1 MRSGSPVLSQLWQPP
16 TGLAPRIEEL
26 ARAYREEVGGILT
39 PLVEAWHPLLPA
51 SPSEYAKMLEL
62 STKMTLVG
70 HACAAVAGYE
80 FDARRRRVAILFGCC
95 CFLADSFLDDFGPE
109 AARSYLQRFSRLLSS
124 GWFDIRT
131 ERERLF
137 YLALSRLFAER
148 DVLDPLLR
156 QSILRLHAAQT

>member
-1 MRSGSPVLSQLWQPP
+1 MLIGRLTKRRGMRSGNPVLSQLWQPP

-95 CFLADSFLDDFGPE
+95 CFLADSFL
-109 AARSYLQRFSRLLSS
+109 
-124 GWFDIRT
+124 
-131 ERERLF
+131 
-137 YLALSRLFAER
+137 
-148 DVLDPLLR
+148 
-156 QSILRLHAAQT
+156 